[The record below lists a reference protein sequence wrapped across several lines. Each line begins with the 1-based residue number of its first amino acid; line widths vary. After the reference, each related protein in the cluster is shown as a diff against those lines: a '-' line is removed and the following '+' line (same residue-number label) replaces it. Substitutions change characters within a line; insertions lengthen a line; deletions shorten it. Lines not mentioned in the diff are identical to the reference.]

1 VTAGRHLTVT
11 QKITDDL
18 CALLS
23 KGEFFAHACA
33 AVGVPPRTAHRW
45 FDRGQEDDAPE
56 ELVAFWQACA
66 RARADGERALIEQLL
81 TMAEDKSS
89 KDWKAIAWKLE
100 RLRGEIFHLTT
111 KTELSGPGGKPI
123 QISTGKEITAMTT
136 EEVRALARGET
147 RPSTGA
153 GGS

>member
-1 VTAGRHLTVT
+1 MTGRPLTVT
-11 QKITDDL
+11 PEITGAL
-18 CALLS
+18 CELLQ

-33 AVGVPPRTAHRW
+33 VVGVPPRTAHRW
-45 FDRGQEDDAPE
+45 FERGQEDDAPD

-66 RARADGERALIEQLL
+66 RARAEGEKALVEQLL
-81 TMAEDKSS
+81 SMAEDKSS

-123 QISTGKEITAMTT
+123 QIATGKDITAMTT
-136 EEVRALARGET
+136 EEVRALARGES
-147 RPSTGA
+147 RPSA
-153 GGS
+153 GSSST